1 VKRPAW
7 LFQKF
12 RVGLRTEI
20 ILNLALLMTGAL
32 LLVGFGIIKIHERDI
47 LEQKVR
53 NGKIIVRSVQ
63 NSIDLYQRE
72 NIDLSERA
80 FFFHRVIQVYAD
92 PEEIE
97 EIAIVDPTQGVIACS
112 LEGRRA
118 GRIDDQDLT
127 RAIAENRVVWR
138 FDRQNSFIFSV
149 YRDLRLFSPLMK
161 DGELLG
167 GIYVR
172 LSLADVMKSIL
183 ASQRLIILL
192 VFLDGVVIVFFGS
205 FLLSRVIVN
214 PVKAL
219 ARATEA
225 VARGDYDQRILLT
238 ESHEIG
244 KLADSFNE
252 MTCRLRES
260 RRDVQ
265 EYVHSLEIANQRLQQ
280 TQMELI
286 RSEKLASIGRFAAGV
301 AHEVGNPLGAI
312 LGYTSI
318 LEKGMDDR
326 SDELEYLKRIEV
338 EIQRI
343 NKIIR
348 ELLDFSRPSVVDIT
362 EVDINRVIESCL
374 SLLSYQKSFENI
386 RPVLQLDKKLPL
398 IQADESQ
405 LQQVFVNLIINA
417 VDSMPGG
424 GTLTLK
430 TGDYILQKIPQNLN
444 QGIRRRRD
452 DPENVDYTHLRRS
465 ERVQDPLNP
474 LREGQPVVCASI
486 IDTGCGIPREDLES
500 IFDPFFTTKD
510 PDRGTGLGLSIS
522 VKILESFGGKIEVES
537 QVGKG
542 STFRVMFPGSR
553 S

>member
-1 VKRPAW
+1 MKRPAW

-63 NSIDLYQRE
+63 NSIDLYQTE

-386 RPVLQLDKKLPL
+386 RSVLQLDKKLPL

-474 LREGQPVVCASI
+474 LREGQPVVCASV

>member
-1 VKRPAW
+1 MKRPAW

-386 RPVLQLDKKLPL
+386 RSVLQLDKKLPL

-465 ERVQDPLNP
+465 DRVQDPLNP

-486 IDTGCGIPREDLES
+486 IDTGCGIPPEDLES